1 LKGERV
7 ALSKP
12 KASRLHYLVLG
23 LPFVLAFLSWWGFP
37 LLANW
42 LSITVFRYE
51 PVPQPA
57 NPLWSTLV
65 MFFYSWF
72 TFLSIGVGGSL
83 AIGAWLSRRRA
94 ACKKLAFYPM
104 VSFVVPALNEERT
117 LPRCISSLY
126 RCAAEY
132 SGPVEVIVVDDGSVD
147 TTYEVAFA
155 AIQLNASEN
164 PRVRGRVVR
173 HMANLGKI
181 EALRTGIN
189 CALGQMVAVVDA
201 DSWWRPDALR
211 SLVEYMRANGKA
223 AVTGYV
229 HPCDGEAGNSPLVAL
244 QQLEYSQGLS
254 VFRCAQALGNAVT
267 VVPGA
272 MGLFEAEILRG
283 ILNGRG
289 LKSVTEDSEIT
300 LELQKRGHG
309 VGYLNM
315 ARSGTVAPE
324 SLASFWNQRQ
334 RWFIGWLHNTLGV
347 HRDVLLERRW
357 LSLLLWYSLIV
368 EYFGT
373 LIELA
378 ALVSFPLL
386 YWFALDRILF
396 TLNLLW
402 FGAYA
407 LLIGI
412 AAQAIALHYAYGKQS
427 HKRLLYYTPFYTI
440 LWLLNLLA
448 RTTSLT
454 KYALGYRGKWYTA
467 KQNSP

>member
-1 LKGERV
+1 M

-12 KASRLHYLVLG
+12 KASRLYYLALA

-37 LLANW
+37 PLARW
-42 LSITVFRYE
+42 LSITIFRYA
-51 PVPQPA
+51 PLPQPA
-57 NPLWSTLV
+57 SPLWSILV
-65 MFFYSWF
+65 MLFYSWF

-83 AIGAWLSRRRA
+83 AIGAWLSRRKATR
-94 ACKKLAFYPM
+94 KKMAFYPM

-117 LPRCISSLY
+117 LPRCISSLF
-126 RCAAEY
+126 RCAEEY
-132 SGPVEVIVVDDGSVD
+132 PGPVEIIAVDDGSVD

-155 AIQLNASEN
+155 AMQLNTSKTT
-164 PRVRGRVVR
+164 RVRGRVVR
-173 HMANLGKI
+173 HMANLGKV
-181 EALRTGIN
+181 EALRTGVN
-189 CALGQMVAVVDA
+189 YALGQMVAVVDA

-211 SLVEYMRANGKA
+211 SLVEYMQANGKA

-229 HPCDGEAGNSPLVAL
+229 HPSDGEAEDSPLVAL

-272 MGLFEAEILRG
+272 MGLFEAEVLRD

-300 LELQKRGHG
+300 LELQKRGYG

-324 SLASFWNQRQ
+324 SLSSFWNQRQ

-347 HRDVLLERRW
+347 HRDMLLERRW

-386 YWFALDRILF
+386 YWLAPDRILF

-407 LLIGI
+407 LLVGI
-412 AAQAIALHYAYGKQS
+412 AAQAIALHYAYGRHS
-427 HKRLLYYTPFYTI
+427 HKRLLYYTPFYTL

-448 RTTSLT
+448 RTTSLAR
-454 KYALGYRGKWYTA
+454 YALGYRGNWHTTKRKT
-467 KQNSP
+467 P